1 MVAAEARLA
10 REAKAMTRRE
20 VIVKALAGVIT
31 WAVAASVIGVS
42 ERHMR
47 RMKERYE
54 QFGVD
59 GLQDLRAGRLRARRV
74 TAATIEEVCRLK
86 RDVYPDFSMKHFHEM
101 VTEKHELKLSYTLT
115 RSVLQ
120 DAGLV
125 EKAPG
130 RGKYRRKRERRPM
143 VGLMVHLDASTHT
156 WLEGQPMRDLMVALD
171 DADGRIL
178 DARFVAQESTAS
190 TFESLYAVL
199 TRYGRFAEL
208 YTDRGS
214 HFCRT
219 PKANG
224 PALTD
229 GQVSRALKTLGI
241 RQILARSPE
250 ARGRSER
257 AFKTIQGRLPQELRV
272 EGIRDYDAANEY
284 LERVF
289 VPEFNKRFTVTP
301 AQPESAFIKLA
312 GLELDLV
319 LAEQHTRV
327 VEKDNTL
334 SFETLRLQLPS
345 TSQRPHFVR
354 CEVTVH
360 RRAGRD
366 LPRAGA
372 RTVRRRRT
380 SPGHHQQAAPSVE
393 GRVETRQPTGHHKM
407 LMTRT

>member
-1 MVAAEARLA
+1 
-10 REAKAMTRRE
+10 MTRRE

-54 QFGVD
+54 QYGVD
-59 GLQDLRAGRLRARRV
+59 GLQDLRAGRPRARRV
-74 TAATIEEVCRLK
+74 SAATIEEVCRLK
-86 RDVYPDFSMKHFHEM
+86 RDVYPDFSMKHFHEV
-101 VTEKHELKLSYTLT
+101 VTEKHKLKLSYTLT

-156 WLEGQPMRDLMVALD
+156 WLKGLPMRDLMVALD

-178 DARFVAQESTAS
+178 FARFVEQESTAS
-190 TFESLYAVL
+190 TFEALHAVL

-219 PKANG
+219 PKADG

-272 EGIRDYDAANEY
+272 AGIRDYATANEY

-289 VPEFNKRFTVTP
+289 VPGFNKRFTVTP

-334 SFETLRLQLPS
+334 SFEALRLQLPS
-345 TSQRPHFVR
+345 TSQRAHFVR

-360 RRAGRD
+360 RMPGGELAVTYLGRVLERYAAD
-366 LPRAGA
+366 GRPLDATSRP
-372 RTVRRRRT
+372 RRRRK
-380 SPGHHQQAAPSVE
+380 AA
-393 GRVETRQPTGHHKM
+393 
-407 LMTRT
+407 

>member
-1 MVAAEARLA
+1 MVAADARLA

-20 VIVKALAGVIT
+20 V
-31 WAVAASVIGVS
+31 
-42 ERHMR
+42 
-47 RMKERYE
+47 
-54 QFGVD
+54 
-59 GLQDLRAGRLRARRV
+59 
-74 TAATIEEVCRLK
+74 
-86 RDVYPDFSMKHFHEM
+86 YPDFAMKHFHE
-101 VTEKHELKLSYTLT
+101 VASEKHKLKLSYTLT

-156 WLEGQPMRDLMVALD
+156 WLKGLPLRDLMVALD

-178 DARFVAQESTAS
+178 YARFVEQESTGS
-190 TFESLYAVL
+190 TFEALHAVL
-199 TRYGRFAEL
+199 TRQGRFAEL

-219 PKANG
+219 PKADG
-224 PALTD
+224 PAVTD

-272 EGIRDYDAANEY
+272 ARIRDCEAANEY

-289 VPEFNKRFTVTP
+289 VPDFNKRFHREARAARVGLHQARRARARPGPGRAAHPRRREGQHALLRGHASAAALHEP
-301 AQPESAFIKLA
+301 AGP
-312 GLELDLV
+312 
-319 LAEQHTRV
+319 
-327 VEKDNTL
+327 
-334 SFETLRLQLPS
+334 LRSLRGD
-345 TSQRPHFVR
+345 RPPHAR
-354 CEVTVH
+354 
-360 RRAGRD
+360 RRAGGG
-366 LPRAGA
+366 PAS
-372 RTVRRRRT
+372 T
-380 SPGHHQQAAPSVE
+380 E
-393 GRVETRQPTGHHKM
+393 GRVETRQPTGHHRM

>member
-1 MVAAEARLA
+1 
-10 REAKAMTRRE
+10 MTRRE

-54 QFGVD
+54 QYGVD
-59 GLQDLRAGRLRARRV
+59 GLQDLRAGRPRARRV
-74 TAATIEEVCRLK
+74 SAATIEEVCRLK
-86 RDVYPDFSMKHFHEM
+86 RDVYPDFSMKHFHEV
-101 VTEKHELKLSYTLT
+101 VTEKHKLKLSYTLT

-156 WLEGQPMRDLMVALD
+156 WLKGLPMRDLMVALD

-178 DARFVAQESTAS
+178 YARFVEQESTAS
-190 TFESLYAVL
+190 TFEALHAVL

-219 PKANG
+219 PKADG
-224 PALTD
+224 PAVTD

-272 EGIRDYDAANEY
+272 AGIRDYATANQY

-289 VPEFNKRFTVTP
+289 VPGFNKRFTVTP

-334 SFETLRLQLPS
+334 SFEALRLQLPS
-345 TSQRPHFVR
+345 TKQRAHFVR

-360 RRAGRD
+360 RMPDGELAVTYLGRVLERYAAD
-366 LPRAGA
+366 GRPLAATSRP
-372 RTVRRRRT
+372 RRRRK
-380 SPGHHQQAAPSVE
+380 AA
-393 GRVETRQPTGHHKM
+393 
-407 LMTRT
+407 

>member
-1 MVAAEARLA
+1 
-10 REAKAMTRRE
+10 MTRRE

-101 VTEKHELKLSYTLT
+101 VTDKHKLKLSYTLT

-178 DARFVAQESTAS
+178 DARFVEQESTAS

-272 EGIRDYDAANEY
+272 EGICDYDAANEY

-345 TSQRPHFVR
+345 TSQRLHFVR

-360 RRAGRD
+360 RMPSGELAVTYLGRVLERYAAD
-366 LPRAGA
+366 GRPLATTATTSRQ
-372 RTVRRRRT
+372 RRR
-380 SPGHHQQAAPSVE
+380 SKAA
-393 GRVETRQPTGHHKM
+393 
-407 LMTRT
+407 

>member
-1 MVAAEARLA
+1 
-10 REAKAMTRRE
+10 MTRRE
-20 VIVKALAGVIT
+20 VVVKALAGMIS
-31 WAVAASVIGVS
+31 WAVAATIVGVS

-47 RMKERYE
+47 RIKERYE
-54 QFGVD
+54 QYGVD
-59 GLQDLRAGRLRARRV
+59 GLMDQRGGRPRARRV
-74 TAATIEEVCRLK
+74 SAQTIQEVCRLK
-86 RDVYPDFSMKHFHEM
+86 RDVYGDFSMKHFHE
-101 VTEKHELKLSYTLT
+101 VATSKHKLKLSYTLM

-143 VGLMVHLDASTHT
+143 VGLMVHLDASTHA
-156 WLEGQPMRDLMVALD
+156 WLKGLPMRDLMVALD

-178 DARFVAQESTAS
+178 YARFVEQESTAS
-190 TFESLYAVL
+190 TFDALHGVL

-219 PKANG
+219 PRAGG
-224 PALTD
+224 PSETS

-257 AFKTIQGRLPQELRV
+257 AFGTIQGRLPQELRV
-272 EGIRDYDAANEY
+272 EGITSYDEANKY

-289 VPEFNKRFTVTP
+289 VPGFNKRFTVKP
-301 AQPESAFIKLA
+301 AQAESAFVKLA
-312 GLELDLV
+312 GIELELV
-319 LAEQHTRV
+319 LSEQHTRI

-334 SFETLRLQLPS
+334 SFDGKRLQLPS
-345 TSQRPHFVR
+345 TDERTHFVR

-360 RRAGRD
+360 RMPTGEMAVTYLGR
-366 LPRAGA
+366 LLA
-372 RTVRRRRT
+372 RYSARGTPVTSKPTRRRKV
-380 SPGHHQQAAPSVE
+380 A
-393 GRVETRQPTGHHKM
+393 
-407 LMTRT
+407 

>member
-1 MVAAEARLA
+1 
-10 REAKAMTRRE
+10 
-20 VIVKALAGVIT
+20 
-31 WAVAASVIGVS
+31 
-42 ERHMR
+42 MR

-86 RDVYPDFSMKHFHEM
+86 RDVYPDFSTKHFHEM

-156 WLEGQPMRDLMVALD
+156 WLKGQPMRDLMVALD

-208 YTDRGS
+208 YTTT
-214 HFCRT
+214 T
-219 PKANG
+219 P
-224 PALTD
+224 PT
-229 GQVSRALKTLGI
+229 
-241 RQILARSPE
+241 
-250 ARGRSER
+250 
-257 AFKTIQGRLPQELRV
+257 
-272 EGIRDYDAANEY
+272 
-284 LERVF
+284 
-289 VPEFNKRFTVTP
+289 
-301 AQPESAFIKLA
+301 
-312 GLELDLV
+312 
-319 LAEQHTRV
+319 
-327 VEKDNTL
+327 
-334 SFETLRLQLPS
+334 S
-345 TSQRPHFVR
+345 TSSACSYPSS
-354 CEVTVH
+354 
-360 RRAGRD
+360 
-366 LPRAGA
+366 
-372 RTVRRRRT
+372 T
-380 SPGHHQQAAPSVE
+380 SASP
-393 GRVETRQPTGHHKM
+393 
-407 LMTRT
+407 